1 MKLKFSDNAR
11 GLSQP
16 DPYIIKAHDGNYYIY
31 ATGVDGVLVYR
42 SSALDGIW
50 EYLGI
55 GLKEEDCHEFW
66 APCVVYE
73 DGLYYM
79 YYSSCRAG
87 CEDMHDHVKALFYRR
102 ACCKERR
109 GLLHFLFDKRL

>member
-73 DGLYYM
+73 GGLYYM
-79 YYSSCRAG
+79 YYSS
-87 CEDMHDHVKALFYRR
+87 
-102 ACCKERR
+102 
-109 GLLHFLFDKRL
+109 